1 MSLQKQN
8 WDYLIEPDGNYPYVE
23 PGGGTKGSKGNA
35 GTDGTK
41 GNKGQKGITG
51 TLGTDGDK
59 GQKGR
64 AGINGNKGQKGTK
77 GSAATLLTFEGQVPT
92 PADLPLTG
100 NTEGDVYQA
109 VSNNALY
116 VWDGNIW
123 LELAAEPASVKGQ
136 KGDDGLKG
144 SKGQKGVEVKGQ
156 KGQAGT
162 NAVDG
167 TKGDKGQKGATPDDS
182 EFVTQTE
189 ANANFVK
196 YNSGGNSSSQTVS
209 GRLILE
215 QPNNVTTLSVQR
227 SPSSTQATASL
238 VVAGGIAG
246 SIGGTQD
253 LLKSYNYALK
263 ADGTAQTQSDYIR
276 YFGRT
281 DTNNSLQTKES
292 CDNRYARLTVAN
304 TFTAANTFTVGAIF
318 SGGLTASST
327 SKFYNSA
334 GSGGEAIQITQMNG
348 STETG
353 TWRSNGN
360 IEVNELEAASTATL
374 NGNVDVAATKTL
386 TIGRGTNNTTGG
398 LIISGRDTTG
408 TDATLLSCFFN
419 SGGIAD
425 AINYFGSTTN
435 TSNIQTQASLQAYVQ
450 GGGYT
455 IGNSTGQSGITISGK
470 QGSGALTLSSTNA
483 AGDNGC
489 LKFGDDNSGLSTGQ
503 NSYILFQ
510 GKGTST
516 AGSYIFAGDTSVGN
530 VADSRTFFKLV
541 CPKKNSNAAGQFKTQ
556 FVGKVTGPT
565 PVDANDLATK
575 GYVDSP
581 SSSWVT
587 IPLIIN
593 ATSSSYAKYKLFG
606 DMVFFQMFIQ
616 STSGATGNFSNG
628 ARICDIPTSVM
639 PPHNLTILAAPA
651 TSATNSY
658 GTFGFFFARGTSEAS
673 EIGQLYLR
681 CNDKMGSPSQTNTIN
696 SNVSGSGQGSYQY
709 SINTA
714 WAL

>member
-227 SPSSTQATASL
+227 SPSSTQATA
-238 VVAGGIAG
+238 
-246 SIGGTQD
+246 
-253 LLKSYNYALK
+253 
-263 ADGTAQTQSDYIR
+263 
-276 YFGRT
+276 
-281 DTNNSLQTKES
+281 
-292 CDNRYARLTVAN
+292 
-304 TFTAANTFTVGAIF
+304 
-318 SGGLTASST
+318 
-327 SKFYNSA
+327 
-334 GSGGEAIQITQMNG
+334 
-348 STETG
+348 
-353 TWRSNGN
+353 
-360 IEVNELEAASTATL
+360 
-374 NGNVDVAATKTL
+374 
-386 TIGRGTNNTTGG
+386 
-398 LIISGRDTTG
+398 
-408 TDATLLSCFFN
+408 
-419 SGGIAD
+419 
-425 AINYFGSTTN
+425 
-435 TSNIQTQASLQAYVQ
+435 
-450 GGGYT
+450 
-455 IGNSTGQSGITISGK
+455 
-470 QGSGALTLSSTNA
+470 
-483 AGDNGC
+483 
-489 LKFGDDNSGLSTGQ
+489 
-503 NSYILFQ
+503 
-510 GKGTST
+510 
-516 AGSYIFAGDTSVGN
+516 
-530 VADSRTFFKLV
+530 
-541 CPKKNSNAAGQFKTQ
+541 
-556 FVGKVTGPT
+556 
-565 PVDANDLATK
+565 
-575 GYVDSP
+575 
-581 SSSWVT
+581 
-587 IPLIIN
+587 
-593 ATSSSYAKYKLFG
+593 
-606 DMVFFQMFIQ
+606 
-616 STSGATGNFSNG
+616 
-628 ARICDIPTSVM
+628 
-639 PPHNLTILAAPA
+639 
-651 TSATNSY
+651 
-658 GTFGFFFARGTSEAS
+658 
-673 EIGQLYLR
+673 
-681 CNDKMGSPSQTNTIN
+681 
-696 SNVSGSGQGSYQY
+696 
-709 SINTA
+709 
-714 WAL
+714 